1 MQLHLRAKLF
11 IINYMLKFIDVL
23 IVLGLFVIA
32 ILLLIKG
39 FPITIGG
46 IK

>member
-1 MQLHLRAKLF
+1 
-11 IINYMLKFIDVL
+11 MLKFIDVL
-23 IVLGLFVIA
+23 IVLGLFIIA

-39 FPITIGG
+39 FPSTLGL